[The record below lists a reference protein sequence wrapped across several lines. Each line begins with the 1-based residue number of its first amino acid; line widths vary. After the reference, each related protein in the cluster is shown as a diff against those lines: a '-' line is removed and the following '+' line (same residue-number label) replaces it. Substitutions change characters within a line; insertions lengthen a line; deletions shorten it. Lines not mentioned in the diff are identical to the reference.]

1 MHRDEIKT
9 PGDTVVDL
17 TFFTNHLG
25 PFHFTH
31 LLLPKLRAAA
41 KSPDAAKCSTR
52 IINISSQGHKLS
64 PVRFYDY
71 QM

>member
-1 MHRDEIKT
+1 M
-9 PGDTVVDL
+9 VDL
-17 TFFTNHLG
+17 AFFTNHLG
-25 PFHFTH
+25 PFLFTH

-41 KSPDAAKCSTR
+41 SSSDSTKGATR
-52 IINISSQGHKLS
+52 IINLSSHGHRLS